1 MPNMGR
7 GALIMKVAEARKMMP
22 PGGEMEEMEEG
33 GGFAA
38 NAKGHCEKGLAM
50 AREYLDG
57 EDGQASALRP
67 KVEALV
73 SAYEGLLSALNGE
86 GGEEEA

>member
-7 GALIMKVAEARKMMP
+7 GALIMKVAEARKMTP
-22 PGGEMEEMEEG
+22 PGGEMGEPEEESD
-33 GGFAA
+33 FAA

-57 EDGQASALRP
+57 EEGQSSALRP
-67 KVEALV
+67 KVEALA
-73 SAYEGLLSALNGE
+73 SAYEGLLSALNND